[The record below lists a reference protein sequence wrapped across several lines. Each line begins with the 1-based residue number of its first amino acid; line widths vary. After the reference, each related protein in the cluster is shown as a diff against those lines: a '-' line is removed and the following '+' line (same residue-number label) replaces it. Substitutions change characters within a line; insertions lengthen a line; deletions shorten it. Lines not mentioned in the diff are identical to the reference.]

1 MKRLAEWALGIA
13 DAIGGP
19 GLFLVAYL
27 DSSFLSLPQ
36 ANDLLI
42 VAKVALDKPR
52 MAYYAGLA
60 TLGSVL
66 GCLTLYAIARAG
78 GEAVLRRRVSEARM
92 ARLRE
97 SFERYGMLALVV
109 PALLP
114 PPAPFKL
121 FVLMAGVAGM
131 SVSRFVAALV
141 VGRGTRYFG
150 IGFLTVRYGD
160 AAMDVLREHGRA
172 VAYGVAA
179 LVLLL
184 AVWWAWAHRAPPA
197 AEER

>member
-1 MKRLAEWALGIA
+1 MRRLAEWVLGLA

-42 VAKVALDKPR
+42 VLKVAQHKPL

-78 GEAVLRRRVSEARM
+78 GEAVLRRRAGEARM
-92 ARLRE
+92 ARLQG

-121 FVLMAGVAGM
+121 FVLVAGVAGM
-131 SVSRFVAALV
+131 SLPRFVASLV

-160 AAMDVLREHGRA
+160 AAMEVLREHGGT
-172 VAYGVAA
+172 VAYGLTG
-179 LVLLL
+179 LVLLV
-184 AVWWAWAHRAPPA
+184 AAWWAWARRARRA